1 MMQSKYPAFTHRVLG
16 VFLFVLLNG
25 CGSVLVTYE
34 DAELSSEKKTIDSL
48 PYYLPKGRI
57 EAAGAWSKDANAFVV
72 TATTVIEAEAGP
84 PHWVKRNVNP
94 FFDDTIALTVNG
106 KGLLQTAN
114 ATSQDQTTAAVA
126 GLVAAAGNALS
137 FGAGVGPI
145 PKDLACG
152 GPQADAIL
160 PTVFQCSL
168 DPEQGILSSDPMW
181 LEVPTAAGATRKA
194 VQFSVEATRIGHAA
208 AMPEARSKTGRPLN
222 GVIVRLN
229 MPYEVIISQVASAT
243 RPGTKDPKDPNPL
256 KDCWTLQTAEKA
268 PAPKRV
274 VVLIPDKAH
283 SYVLPLAR
291 TATVSRETNVGLVD
305 GTVQTLTM
313 KRESVVLGIV
323 RIPQTILAA
332 LVPIPLNIRQTV
344 ANNYQAVDNTLKAQ
358 ADIKKLQ
365 NP

>member
-1 MMQSKYPAFTHRVLG
+1 MMQSKYRAFTHRALG

-34 DAELSSEKKTIDSL
+34 DAELSSDKKTRDSL

-57 EAAGAWSKDANAFVV
+57 EVAGAWSKDANAFVV
-72 TATTVIEAEAGP
+72 TSATVIEAEAGP

-106 KGLLQTAN
+106 KGLLQTVN

-137 FGAGVGPI
+137 FGAGFGPI
-145 PKDLACG
+145 PKGLRGLDV
-152 GPQADAIL
+152 PPADAIL

-168 DPEQGILSSDPMW
+168 DPEQGIRNSEPIW
-181 LEVPTAAGATRKA
+181 LEVPTAAGTTRKA
-194 VQFSVEATRIGHAA
+194 IQFSVEARRMGRAA
-208 AMPEARSKTGRPLN
+208 TMPEPRSQAGRPLN

-229 MPYEVIISQVASAT
+229 LPYEVLVSQVAFAS
-243 RPGTKDPKDPNPL
+243 RPGTKDPTNPPPN
-256 KDCWTLQTAEKA
+256 DYWTNTGESAR
-268 PAPKRV
+268 APKRA

-305 GTVQTLTM
+305 GTVQTLAM